1 LKSRGGKVEE
11 ASIID
16 YFVKTLTVVMV
27 FSLPPLIVAMVAG
40 LIVSVL
46 QAATEIQDQTLP
58 LTIKL
63 VAVVAT
69 LAMFGAVL
77 AAPLVLF
84 TNQVLADFPGLT
96 R

>member
-1 LKSRGGKVEE
+1 VEE

-27 FSLPPLIVAMVAG
+27 FSLPPLIVAMVVG

-46 QAATEIQDQTLP
+46 QAATQIQDQTLP

-77 AAPLVLF
+77 AAPLVQY

>member
-1 LKSRGGKVEE
+1 VEE

-27 FSLPPLIVAMVAG
+27 FSLPPLIVAMVVG

-46 QAATEIQDQTLP
+46 QAATQIQDQTLP

>member
-1 LKSRGGKVEE
+1 VEE

-16 YFVKTLTVVMV
+16 YFVKTLTVIMV
-27 FSLPPLIVAMVAG
+27 FALPPLIVAMVVG

-46 QAATEIQDQTLP
+46 QAATQIQDQTLP

-63 VAVVAT
+63 IAVVAT

-77 AAPLVLF
+77 AAPLVQY
-84 TNQVLADFPGLT
+84 TNQVLADFPALT

>member
-1 LKSRGGKVEE
+1 VEE

-16 YFVKTLTVVMV
+16 YFVKTLTVIMV
-27 FSLPPLIVAMVAG
+27 FALPPLIVAMVVG

-46 QAATEIQDQTLP
+46 QAATQIQDQTLP

-63 VAVVAT
+63 IAVVAT

-77 AAPLVLF
+77 AAPLVQY